1 MDCLFC
7 KIARRE
13 FPASII
19 YEDMHA
25 VAFLDIDPRSM
36 GHTVVIPKRHAE
48 TILDLYGGDVG
59 TVFSAV
65 RETVTILKQKL
76 APDGFTIGINHG
88 ITAGQSIPHFH
99 LHIIP
104 RYIGDKGGSMHT
116 VVTNSP
122 TETVDKTFA
131 KIKDNKQV

>member
-88 ITAGQSIPHFH
+88 ITAGQSISHFH